1 MDSKRDAFMS
11 THGAY
16 VAGVLLEYYVSRL
29 EATNRLR
36 GKGARNTAHY
46 YKCEKGFCDGI
57 AACLEAIGDRSGAP
71 RIQEQLDDAK
81 VFLRKADPKLEN
93 PERFPNVAHALL
105 HLVGALVIAS
115 R

>member
-1 MDSKRDAFMS
+1 VFVSEQ
-11 THGAY
+11 GAY
-16 VAGVLLEYYVSRL
+16 AAGLLLEYYVNRL
-29 EATNRLR
+29 EATKRLK

-71 RIQEQLDDAK
+71 SLQEQLDDAK
-81 VFLRKADPKLEN
+81 EHLRKADPKLEN
-93 PERFPNVAHALL
+93 PEHFPNVAHALL
-105 HLVGALVIAS
+105 NLIGALVVVS